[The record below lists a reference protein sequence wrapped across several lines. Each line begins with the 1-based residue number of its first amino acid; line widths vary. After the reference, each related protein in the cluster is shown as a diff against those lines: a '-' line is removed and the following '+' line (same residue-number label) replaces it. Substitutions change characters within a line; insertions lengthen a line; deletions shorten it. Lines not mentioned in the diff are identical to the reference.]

1 MFPSPESRSS
11 ISPFEAGLKRYRCCL
26 SRLAG
31 AGKSAQSHEDIAWGR
46 HSRASQTFT
55 PRLNLLQGE
64 TWMTCDDILALIA
77 QETGLPIERL
87 QPDETL
93 GTLDIS
99 SIDLVS
105 MLFEL
110 EDRYGIELQPEE
122 LTREMTL
129 RQLFDRIGVPLPQ

>member
-1 MFPSPESRSS
+1 
-11 ISPFEAGLKRYRCCL
+11 
-26 SRLAG
+26 
-31 AGKSAQSHEDIAWGR
+31 
-46 HSRASQTFT
+46 
-55 PRLNLLQGE
+55 
-64 TWMTCDDILALIA
+64 MTCDDILALIA

-105 MLFEL
+105 LLFEL

-122 LTREMTL
+122 LKREMTL

>member
-1 MFPSPESRSS
+1 
-11 ISPFEAGLKRYRCCL
+11 
-26 SRLAG
+26 
-31 AGKSAQSHEDIAWGR
+31 
-46 HSRASQTFT
+46 
-55 PRLNLLQGE
+55 
-64 TWMTCDDILALIA
+64 MTCDDILALIA